1 MDGDR
6 VIDCDECLVYAEG
19 SWLPYHTRDLVS
31 YSIDYVFAEVE
42 EQLAMHPKGATEPR
56 SIFARASDRLQK
68 FVPYIGLI
76 GAGILV
82 VWALLTG

>member
-6 VIDCDECLVYAEG
+6 IVECDECLVYSEG
-19 SWLPYHTRDLVS
+19 SWHPYHVRRIES
-31 YSIDYVFAEVE
+31 YNIDYVFAEVE
-42 EQLAMHPKGATEPR
+42 EQLAMKPKGAAEPR
-56 SIFARASDRLQK
+56 SIFARAGDSLQK

-76 GAGILV
+76 GASILV